1 MAFVRYGVP
10 LALVL
15 MGVLMLAF
23 GTEANRWDGFFMAV
37 GAALSVLF
45 LNWLFRQGV
54 EGDHD
59 RAREE
64 AAREYFSEHG
74 HWPDERPRRQG

>member
-10 LALVL
+10 VAFVAL
-15 MGVLMLAF
+15 GVVMLIF
-23 GTEANRWDGFFMAV
+23 GESAALDGFFMAL

-54 EGDHD
+54 KGDED
-59 RAREE
+59 RVREE
-64 AAREYFSEHG
+64 AARDYFTKHG
-74 HWPDERPRRQG
+74 HWPDERPRSR